1 MASTFT
7 TNLRLNK
14 QGDGDNANSWGQILN
29 DGVIS
34 LVDDAVAGYTTITIG
49 GTADVTLTENQGSGD
64 QARSA
69 FLEIAGTVGGT
80 HSAIN
85 ILIPDNSKGYV
96 VRNAVSYADATA
108 DVILKV
114 AGQTGVT
121 LSPATN
127 QHVICDG
134 SSIYNVVPSE
144 FGSITV
150 AGTVSVSGTS
160 TFGVSVS
167 ADATP
172 ANSITVLGNAVVK
185 RESTFG
191 VSVSAS
197 ATPADSITVLGNG
210 VFKRDLRV
218 SDKVC
223 ASAFHG
229 DGSNLT
235 GIVAMPTGA
244 VIPFAGTSAPSGF
257 LFCFGQTLNKSDY
270 LALESVIGTTYG
282 GSSGST
288 FKLPDLRGRV
298 VAGKDDMGGS
308 SQNRL
313 TSPIN
318 GDNLGA
324 AGGEQ
329 SVSLSVA
336 QLPAHSHGA
345 AKAFLGGDDQ
355 TRFSLVATQTSRDAA
370 FQGYETTT
378 GGDDLLIQNTGSGT
392 AHNNVQPTFILNYII
407 KT

>member
-1 MASTFT
+1 VFPSH
-7 TNLRLNK
+7 
-14 QGDGDNANSWGQILN
+14 
-29 DGVIS
+29 
-34 LVDDAVAGYTTITIG
+34 
-49 GTADVTLTENQGSGD
+49 D
-64 QARSA
+64 Q
-69 FLEIAGTVGGT
+69 VGGT

-96 VRNAVSYADATA
+96 VRNAVSYADAAA

-172 ANSITVLGNAVVK
+172 ADSITVLGNAVVK

-191 VSVSAS
+191 VAVSAS

-210 VFKRDLRV
+210 VFNRDLRV

-244 VIPFAGTSAPSGF
+244 VVPYAGESAPTGF
-257 LFCFGQTLNKSDY
+257 LFCFGQTVSVSSYSGLRAVITSVYGSVGANK
-270 LALESVIGTTYG
+270 LV
-282 GSSGST
+282 
-288 FKLPDLRGRV
+288 LPDLRGRV
-298 VAGKDDMGGS
+298 VAGKDNMGGS

-313 TSPIN
+313 TSPVN

-329 SVSLSVA
+329 SVSLTEA
-336 QLPAHSHGA
+336 QLPAHSHA
-345 AKAFLGGDDQ
+345 AAMEETFDDSSGITRVGLG
-355 TRFSLVATQTSRDAA
+355 RSPR
-370 FQGYETTT
+370 
-378 GGDDLLIQNTGSGT
+378 
-392 AHNNVQPTFILNYII
+392 
-407 KT
+407 

>member
-1 MASTFT
+1 
-7 TNLRLNK
+7 
-14 QGDGDNANSWGQILN
+14 
-29 DGVIS
+29 
-34 LVDDAVAGYTTITIG
+34 
-49 GTADVTLTENQGSGD
+49 
-64 QARSA
+64 
-69 FLEIAGTVGGT
+69 
-80 HSAIN
+80 
-85 ILIPDNSKGYV
+85 
-96 VRNAVSYADATA
+96 NAVSYADATA

-313 TSPIN
+313 TSPI
-318 GDNLGA
+318 
-324 AGGEQ
+324 
-329 SVSLSVA
+329 
-336 QLPAHSHGA
+336 
-345 AKAFLGGDDQ
+345 
-355 TRFSLVATQTSRDAA
+355 
-370 FQGYETTT
+370 
-378 GGDDLLIQNTGSGT
+378 
-392 AHNNVQPTFILNYII
+392 
-407 KT
+407 